1 MAYVEN
7 QGNESFENL
16 YKKFKRKVFNEGI
29 LKDVKKHEEYLKPSE
44 KRRLY
49 AIEKKKRI
57 RKLQSRENSRGTF

>member
-29 LKDVKKHEEYLKPSE
+29 LKDVKKYEHYLKPSE
-44 KRRLY
+44 KRKLA
-49 AIEKKKRI
+49 AIERMKRI
-57 RKLQSRENSRGTF
+57 RKLQSRESGRGAF